1 MAVHTASL
9 PMYNLPEMKAENAA
23 FWAAMRLLLTGA
35 RVPDLPDALS
45 FERKPV
51 PERIEPAVL
60 FSQTC
65 GYPLETIFAGQAI
78 QLGSPVYAAPG
89 CDGPTHCGLF
99 VVPADSPAQ
108 AITDLRGKIFLLNS
122 RHSNSGMNLPRR
134 ALADL
139 AAGKP
144 FFGLVNET
152 GSQPGNLDRIAAG
165 EGDVTAVD
173 CVTYAF
179 WSRHRPDRAQRTRVL
194 AQTPPSPSIP
204 FVTSAKTAPA
214 TVAALRTALTRIA
227 REPRFSGVR
236 AGLMISDIVDVPA
249 ERYRALLDY
258 ERDAAA
264 LGYPELA

>member
-1 MAVHTASL
+1 MALLSASL
-9 PMYNLPEMKAENAA
+9 PMYNLPEMKAANAA
-23 FWAAMRLLLTGA
+23 FWAALRLLLAGA
-35 RVPDLPDALS
+35 RIADLPAALS

-51 PERIEPAVL
+51 PERIESSVL

-78 QLGSPVYAAPG
+78 QLGSPCYAAAG
-89 CDGPTHCGLF
+89 CEGPTHCGVF
-99 VVPADSPAQ
+99 VVPADSA
-108 AITDLRGKIFLLNS
+108 ARTLADLRGKTFLLNS

-134 ALADL
+134 ALAEL
-139 AAGKP
+139 AGGAP

-165 EGDVTAVD
+165 EGDVTAAD

-179 WSRHRPDRAQRTRVL
+179 WSRHRPDAARRTRVL

-204 FVTSAKTAPA
+204 FVTSIKTPPQ
-214 TVAALRTALTRIA
+214 TVAALRQALVRIA
-227 REPRFSGVR
+227 REPRFAGVR
-236 AGLMISDIVDVPA
+236 DGLMIADIVEVPA
-249 ERYRALLDY
+249 ERYRSLLDY

-264 LGYPELA
+264 LGYPDLA